1 MRAGKRRKS
10 VTSEDKP
17 NLINSGSKDENNN
30 NNNDRLPVIP
40 S

>member
-10 VTSEDKP
+10 VISEDKP
-17 NLINSGSKDENNN
+17 NLINSGSEDEDNDNN
-30 NNNDRLPVIP
+30 RLPVMP